1 MKRKSN
7 SGRKL
12 LGWGLLAA
20 SLAAQPA
27 WAQWKPGKT
36 VEIIAPSGPGG
47 TTDRTARVVARI
59 LQQHKLVDAPV
70 NIVNKPGGSG
80 TIGLNYLNQHPGDG
94 HYIIIATTGS
104 ISNHIMGL
112 IPYNHTSFTPLAML
126 FDEYL
131 GVNVRADSPIRNGRE
146 LIDRL
151 KQDPESLSFGIST
164 SIGGANHTTLMVGL
178 RAGGVDIKRL
188 KTAIFPGGAA
198 STTALL
204 GGHVDVINT
213 APGNMVAHFRA
224 GKLRTLAVSSPKR
237 LGGVFASVPTWRE
250 QGVNADSS
258 SWRGLMGPK
267 GMTPEQVAYWDKVF
281 AALVRTEKWKKDL
294 EDNFWENNYVGA
306 RGASKRLDEEYAE
319 YKAILTELGVAR
331 QLP

>member
-1 MKRKSN
+1 MKRRSVGK
-7 SGRKL
+7 GAV
-12 LGWGLLAA
+12 LGGALLAA
-20 SLAAQPA
+20 ILASAPA
-27 WAQWKPGKT
+27 TAQWKPTKA
-36 VEIIAPSGPGG
+36 VEIVAPSGPGG

-59 LQQHKLVDAPV
+59 LQQHKLVDVAV
-70 NIVNKPGGSG
+70 NVVNKPGGSG

-112 IPYNHTSFTPLAML
+112 IPYNHTNFTPLAML

-131 GVNVRADSPIRNGRE
+131 GVNVRTDSQVKSGRD

-151 KQDPESLSFGIST
+151 KKDPESLSFGIST
-164 SIGGANHTTLMVGL
+164 SIGGANHTTLMVCL

-188 KTAIFPGGAA
+188 KTAVFPGGAA

-213 APGNMVAHFRA
+213 APGNMVAHFKA
-224 GKLRTLAVSSPKR
+224 GTLRTLAISSPKR
-237 LGGVFASVPTWRE
+237 LRGVFASVPTWRE

-267 GMTPEQVAYWDKVF
+267 GMTPEQIAYWDKVF
-281 AALVRTEKWKKDL
+281 AAMVKTEDWKKDL
-294 EDNFWENNYVGA
+294 DANFWEDAYANA
-306 RGASKRLDEEYAE
+306 KGASKRLDEEYAE
-319 YKAILTELGVAR
+319 YKAILTELGVAK
-331 QLP
+331 

>member
-1 MKRKSN
+1 MKRRSVGK
-7 SGRKL
+7 GTV
-12 LGWGLLAA
+12 LGGALLAA
-20 SLAAQPA
+20 ILASAPA
-27 WAQWKPGKT
+27 TAQWKPTKA
-36 VEIIAPSGPGG
+36 VEIVAPSGPGG

-59 LQQHKLVDAPV
+59 LQQHKLVDVAV
-70 NIVNKPGGSG
+70 NVVNKPGGSG

-112 IPYNHTSFTPLAML
+112 IPYNHTNFTPLAML

-131 GVNVRADSPIRNGRE
+131 GVNVRTDSQVKSGRD

-151 KQDPESLSFGIST
+151 KKDPESLSFGIST
-164 SIGGANHTTLMVGL
+164 SIGGANHTTLMVCL

-188 KTAIFPGGAA
+188 KTAVFPGGAA

-213 APGNMVAHFRA
+213 APGNMVAHFKA
-224 GKLRTLAVSSPKR
+224 GTLRTLAISSPKR
-237 LGGVFASVPTWRE
+237 LRGVFASVPTWRE

-267 GMTPEQVAYWDKVF
+267 GMTPEQIAYWDKVF
-281 AALVRTEKWKKDL
+281 AAMVKTEDWKKDL
-294 EDNFWENNYVGA
+294 DANFWEDAYANA
-306 RGASKRLDEEYAE
+306 KGASKRLDEEYAE
-319 YKAILTELGVAR
+319 YKAILTELGVAK
-331 QLP
+331 

>member
-1 MKRKSN
+1 MKRRSVGK
-7 SGRKL
+7 GTV
-12 LGWGLLAA
+12 LGGAFLAA
-20 SLAAQPA
+20 ILACAPA
-27 WAQWKPGKT
+27 TAQWKPTKA
-36 VEIIAPSGPGG
+36 VEIVAPSGPGG

-59 LQQHKLVDAPV
+59 LQQHKLVDVAV
-70 NIVNKPGGSG
+70 NVVNKPGGSG

-112 IPYNHTSFTPLAML
+112 IPYNHTNFTPLAML

-131 GVNVRADSPIRNGRE
+131 GVNVRADSQVKSGRD

-151 KQDPESLSFGIST
+151 KKDPESLSFGIST
-164 SIGGANHTTLMVGL
+164 SIGGANHTTLMVCL

-188 KTAIFPGGAA
+188 KTAVFPGGAA

-213 APGNMVAHFRA
+213 APGNMVAHFKA
-224 GKLRTLAVSSPKR
+224 GTLRTLAISSPKR
-237 LGGVFASVPTWRE
+237 LRGVFASVPTWRE
-250 QGVNADSS
+250 QGVPADSS

-267 GMTPEQVAYWDKVF
+267 GMTPEQIAYWDKVF
-281 AALVRTEKWKKDL
+281 AAMVKTEEWKKDL
-294 EDNFWENNYVGA
+294 DANFWDDAYANA
-306 RGASKRLDEEYAE
+306 KGASKRLDEEYAE
-319 YKAILTELGVAR
+319 YKAILTELGVAK
-331 QLP
+331 

>member
-1 MKRKSN
+1 MKRTS
-7 SGRKL
+7 SSRIL
-12 LGWGLLAA
+12 LGCALLAA
-20 SLAAQPA
+20 ILASAPA
-27 WAQWKPGKT
+27 AAQWKPTKA
-36 VEIIAPSGPGG
+36 VEIVAPSGPGG

-59 LQQHKLVDAPV
+59 LQQHKLVDVAV
-70 NIVNKPGGSG
+70 NVVNKPGGSG

-112 IPYNHTSFTPLAML
+112 IPYNHTNFTPLAML

-131 GVNVRADSPIRNGRE
+131 GVNVRADSQVKSGRD

-151 KQDPESLSFGIST
+151 KKDPESLSFGIST
-164 SIGGANHTTLMVGL
+164 SIGGANHTTLMVCL

-188 KTAIFPGGAA
+188 KTAVFPGGAA

-213 APGNMVAHFRA
+213 APGNMVAHFKA
-224 GKLRTLAVSSPKR
+224 GTLRTLAISSPKR
-237 LGGVFASVPTWRE
+237 LRGVFASVPTWRE
-250 QGVNADSS
+250 QGVPADSS

-267 GMTPEQVAYWDKVF
+267 GMTPEQIAYWDKVF
-281 AALVRTEKWKKDL
+281 AAMVKTEEWKKDL
-294 EDNFWENNYVGA
+294 DANFWDDAYANA
-306 RGASKRLDEEYAE
+306 KGASKRLDEEYAE
-319 YKAILTELGVAR
+319 YKAILTELGVAK
-331 QLP
+331 